1 MKSKEERYKEAM
13 ITDAPVTIF
22 FTDSSGVNRERSVIP
37 QRVWYGCT
45 EWYPKEQWLLDA
57 YDTER
62 HVVRSFSL
70 ATIKGFDGHT
80 GERVPHRSADHR
92 AAG

>member
-1 MKSKEERYKEAM
+1 MSEERYKGAM
-13 ITDAPVTIF
+13 VYDEPLTIL
-22 FTDSSGVNRERSVIP
+22 FTDSTGVNRERSVIP
-37 QRVWYGCT
+37 QRVWFGCT
-45 EWYPKEQWLLDA
+45 EWYPQEQWLLDA

-70 ATIKGFDGHT
+70 AAIHGFEGHT
-80 GERVPHRSADHR
+80 DLRVPHGSADHC